1 VDRVEIVRVPEHRPL
16 GSAPGSRRF
25 AARVATVLLIGSLF
39 LALLLTLW
47 QASQVLLLAFAG
59 VLLAVVLR
67 TASNAV
73 TRWTRLKHRWALSLV
88 LLLAISAG
96 VATVWLAAP
105 RVATEVRQLRENMS
119 KSVEALTDEVMRI
132 PGGEEVAAKASE
144 VQEEMGTTDEILR
157 RLGGV
162 FSTTFG
168 ALAGMLV
175 FLIIGIFLAYDPRLY
190 LNGFLRL
197 VPLDKRTRTCEV
209 FDALGVTLQG
219 WLVGQ
224 LISMAFLFATTWIML
239 ILLGVPLAF
248 ILALLTGVLTFV
260 PYIGPI
266 IAAIP
271 ILLVAFVA
279 DPMLALY
286 TGVLYLL
293 IQNVEAN
300 IIMPLVFQRTVHLP
314 PALSIVGQL
323 ILGGIFGVLGFILAT
338 PLTAVALVLSQ
349 KLYVED
355 VLGDSMEAGIR
366 RIPELGKTDLGGK
379 D

>member
-1 VDRVEIVRVPEHRPL
+1 MPEHQPL
-16 GSAPGSRRF
+16 GSAPASRRF

-39 LALLLTLW
+39 LALILTLW

-59 VLLAVVLR
+59 ILLAVVLR

-73 TRWTRLKHRWALSLV
+73 TRWTRLKHRWALTLV
-88 LLLAISAG
+88 LVLATAAG

-105 RVATEVRQLRENMS
+105 RVTAEVRELRENLS
-119 KSVEALTDEVMRI
+119 KSVETVTEEITRI
-132 PGGEEVAAKASE
+132 PGGEEVAARASE
-144 VQEEMGTTDEILR
+144 MQEEMGTTDELIKR
-157 RLGGV
+157 VGGV
-162 FSTTFG
+162 FATTFG
-168 ALAGMLV
+168 AVGGL
-175 FLIIGIFLAYDPRLY
+175 LIFMVVGIFLAYDPRLY
-190 LNGFLRL
+190 LNGFIRL
-197 VPLDKRTRTCEV
+197 VPLDKRTRACEV
-209 FDALGVTLQG
+209 FDALGKTLQG

-224 LISMAFLFATTWIML
+224 LISMAFLFITTWIML
-239 ILLGVPLAF
+239 GLLGVPLAF

-266 IAAIP
+266 VAAIP
-271 ILLVAFVA
+271 ILLIAFVA
-279 DPMLALY
+279 SPMLALY

-300 IIMPLVFQRTVHLP
+300 IMMPLIFQRTVHLA

-349 KLYVED
+349 KLYVEN
-355 VLGDSMEAGIR
+355 VLGDSMENEIE
-366 RIPELGKTDLGGK
+366 RIPELGKTHVGSK
-379 D
+379 T